1 MPNRPDLI
9 SRLSLVPTG
18 AKPSESVKEMEA
30 ARLDIRAEKFLAQG
44 TSSGLLARDA
54 LLQRME
60 QSDDTRLIL
69 VRAAAG
75 FGKTTL
81 LRQYRQRCI
90 EGGRHVLWL
99 NLDRADNDPR
109 RLAAHLQTAFET
121 FDGLPV
127 DQQDQ
132 GDCQALLRQV
142 GGFKRPFA
150 ILLDD
155 FESLDSPQALAFI
168 QQLLSAL
175 PSHGRLAIASR
186 INPDLGLG
194 RMRIQGLVL
203 EIDTDALRFSLEET
217 VAFIRE
223 RCELPVSDADIA
235 RLQDSTEGWVTG
247 LFLATLSLRG
257 RTAGEVVGVFSG
269 SNQEL
274 AEYLTEDILARQSEE
289 VRLFLLQ
296 TSILDRFCAPLCDAM
311 TARQDSRQLIE
322 QLLRANLFIQSTDE
336 QHQWFRYHRLFSGFL
351 RGALARQLPDQ
362 AGALHRAAAEW
373 FLAQKRPESAI
384 EHLLRAGAADQA
396 VAQLERH
403 LDDLVDAGRLR
414 LLLRWFEQIP
424 GESLDG
430 RPRLVLAHAWLLVL
444 DRRYRDAM
452 QVVERI
458 PSSRETDTIRCLL
471 LSFTDQPDAAIT
483 AARAQLEHLP
493 PGDMLQYGMVAT
505 PLAFCLNVTGR
516 YEEAREVLIGITRQA
531 PQERS
536 ALVDGIAVY
545 IESSLELTLGH
556 RSSALA
562 RLAASSAGQVA
573 VLRGKWVGGKATLDI
588 IHALVL
594 YEGDAL
600 TEAWNILSEIPQNA
614 LDLGGPDALIA
625 HRMVLARIALHNGN
639 REAWLRHLADLEQ
652 LGRRSGSMR
661 ILCTAWLERA
671 RVATL
676 EGRLDIAAQAMTSV
690 ALSSQWE
697 RADHLTFACDSDT
710 PFIAR
715 QRLAIARGEHQQAAA
730 ELRSAIELADSR
742 QQRRRALKSRL
753 LHAMALA
760 GMGRQKQALDA
771 LTPALRLASQ
781 EGFLRTFLEE
791 GPMLV
796 KLLERWAVAY
806 QALCSSLDIK
816 PEFLA
821 DLLQRIGAQGATS
834 EHNEPGDPEQQLTT
848 RELQVIRLLAAGNRN
863 RAIADQM
870 HLSEHTVKTHLR
882 NISAK
887 LGAQGRTEAIAIARA
902 RGLLD

>member
-9 SRLSLVPTG
+9 TRLSLVPTG
-18 AKPSESVKEMEA
+18 TKLSESVKEMEA
-30 ARLDIRAEKFLAQG
+30 ARLDIRAEKFVPQG
-44 TSSGLLARDA
+44 TSSGLLTRDA

-60 QSDDTRLIL
+60 RNDDTRLIL

-81 LRQYRQRCI
+81 LRQYRERCI
-90 EGGRHVLWL
+90 ESGRHVIWI

-109 RLAAHLQTAFET
+109 RLAAHLQTAFEAL
-121 FDGLPV
+121 DNQPG
-127 DQQDQ
+127 DQQEL
-132 GDCQALLRQV
+132 GDSQALLRQV

-186 INPDLGLG
+186 INPELGLG
-194 RMRIQGLVL
+194 RMRIQGQVL
-203 EIDTDALRFSLEET
+203 EIDTDALRFSREET
-217 VAFIRE
+217 VAFIRG
-223 RCELPVSDADIA
+223 RCELSLGDADIA
-235 RLQDSTEGWVTG
+235 RLQESTEGWVTG

-257 RTAGEVVGVFSG
+257 RSTGEVVGAFSG
-269 SNQEL
+269 SSQEL
-274 AEYLTEDILARQSEE
+274 AEYLAEDILASQSDE

-296 TSILDRFCAPLCDAM
+296 TSILDRFSAPLCDSI
-311 TARQDSRQLIE
+311 TGRQDSRQLIE
-322 QLLRANLFIQSTDE
+322 QLLRANLFIQPTDE

-351 RGALARQLPDQ
+351 RGALARQLPGQ
-362 AGALHRAAAEW
+362 AEALHRAAAHW
-373 FLAQKRPESAI
+373 FLAQLRPESAI
-384 EHLLRAGAADQA
+384 EHLLCAGAIHEA
-396 VAQLERH
+396 VVQLEKH

-424 GESLDG
+424 VESLDD
-430 RPRLVLAHAWLLVL
+430 RPRLILAHAWLLAL
-444 DRRYRDAM
+444 DHRYRDAM
-452 QVVERI
+452 QVVERT
-458 PSSRETDTIRCLL
+458 PSSRESETIRCLL
-471 LSFTDQPDAAIT
+471 LSFTDQVDATIM
-483 AARAQLEHLP
+483 AAQAQLEHVSP
-493 PGDMLQYGMVAT
+493 DDMLQYGIVAT
-505 PLAFCLNVTGR
+505 PLAFSLITTGR
-516 YEEAREVLIGITRQA
+516 YDEAQEVLNRITQQA

-545 IESSLELTLGH
+545 IDCSLELTLGH
-556 RSSALA
+556 RTSALA
-562 RLAASSAGQVA
+562 RLRASSASQPPG
-573 VLRGKWVGGKATLDI
+573 LKGKWVGGKATLNVL
-588 IHALVL
+588 HALML
-594 YEGDAL
+594 YEEDAL
-600 TEAWNILSEIPQNA
+600 TEAWNIVSEIPQNV

-625 HRMVLARIALHNGN
+625 HRVLLARISLHNGN

-661 ILCTAWLERA
+661 ILCSAWLERA

-690 ALSSQWE
+690 ALSGKWE
-697 RADHLTFACDSDT
+697 RPEHLTFACDSDT

-715 QRLAIARGEHQQAAA
+715 QRLAIARGEHQRAAA
-730 ELRSAIELADSR
+730 ELRSAIEVADSR
-742 QQRRRALKSRL
+742 QQRRRALKLRL

-760 GMGRQKQALDA
+760 GLGRQKQALDT
-771 LTPALRLASQ
+771 LTPALRLASH

-796 KLLERWAVAY
+796 KLLERWAVAF

-821 DLLQRIGAQGATS
+821 DLLQRIGAQGAAS